1 MTKVGPKVAKGPIPG
16 FYESL
21 GSGIHNLLLWL
32 MIFSL
37 FLVLAIKFKF
47 LLSLNVAKTFLTFG
61 LRKFKFLRQRE
72 LALCNQRNEQPIIG
86 LRVICRS

>member
-1 MTKVGPKVAKGPIPG
+1 
-16 FYESL
+16 
-21 GSGIHNLLLWL
+21 

-47 LLSLNVAKTFLTFG
+47 LLSLNVAKTVATLG
-61 LRKFKFLRQRE
+61 LREFEFLRQRE
-72 LALCNQRNEQPIIG
+72 PALCDQRNEQPVIG